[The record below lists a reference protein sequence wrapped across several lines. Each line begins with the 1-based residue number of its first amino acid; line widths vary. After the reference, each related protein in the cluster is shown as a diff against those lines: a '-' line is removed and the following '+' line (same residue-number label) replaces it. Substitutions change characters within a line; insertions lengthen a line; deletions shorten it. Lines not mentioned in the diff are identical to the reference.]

1 MRALVLVD
9 IQNDFLPGGAL
20 AVPEGDA
27 VVPVA
32 NLLVAGQHW
41 DRIVATQDLHPARHG
56 SFASAHPGRHPFEL
70 GELGGQPQVLWPD
83 HCVAGTRGADF
94 APGLNTARIDRVFPK
109 GTDPRIDS
117 YSGFYD
123 NDHKSSTGL
132 GEWLRAEGVTDLF
145 ILGLATDYCVAATAR
160 DALALGFRVTVL
172 EDGCRAVEMRPGD
185 GARALESLR
194 QAGAMV
200 RSGRE
205 ISMLS

>member
-32 NLLVAGQHW
+32 NALMAGQRW
-41 DRIVATQDLHPARHG
+41 DRIVATQDLHPAGHG

-70 GELGGQPQVLWPD
+70 GELSGQPQVLWPD
-83 HCVAGTRGADF
+83 HCVAGTPGADF
-94 APGLNTARIDRVFPK
+94 ASGLNTARVDRVFPK

-123 NDHKSSTGL
+123 NDHRSSTGL

-160 DALALGFRVTVL
+160 DALTLGFHVTVL

-205 ISMLS
+205 IAVLS